1 MVDKNDNKPK
11 FTKQQTFTVK
21 ELSLKDFFIGNITI
35 EDKDITAE
43 NRESDYKVLTD
54 SDKFKII
61 ANSEKET
68 VGKLMV
74 ANENL
79 IDFESLPI
87 GKKYYDIQIEASNR
101 VPSSSGIYKVGK
113 TIRIQVED
121 ENECPV
127 FESLEEEIHTTT
139 ENKPEDLKTIE
150 IKAEDKD
157 SLTVGNPPRKQSVTY
172 ELVNDIR
179 NYRVFLNFGP
189 ASKLV
194 ILGGF
199 RVTFLAKK
207 SRKRQNPKNNQISAG
222 RTKFSN
228 PLYFSINSETGVIK
242 QKKAVD
248 REAAGVNR
256 NSDPAHY
263 TIQVKVCDDFMP
275 KACCSKNVTLNILDE
290 NDNAPQFYSDNEEFK
305 QSQTVGVCYDISS
318 KYERKI
324 INDVEWY
331 DLKSEV
337 MIADQDGLEFG
348 KPFKIGMA
356 EGESH
361 SEDFMLVKDE
371 SYQVSG
377 NKEKYVLM
385 TKLYRLPYGEGTGIA
400 LRVNMADKGG
410 QEATRVLNINT
421 CK

>member
-1 MVDKNDNKPK
+1 MNVVDKNDNKPK

-179 NYRVFLNFGP
+179 NYRVFFNFIRRRSLAIFG
-189 ASKLV
+189 AKFV
-194 ILGGF
+194 
-199 RVTFLAKK
+199 AKK
-207 SRKRQNPKNNQISAG
+207 SIFQKN
-222 RTKFSN
+222 
-228 PLYFSINSETGVIK
+228 
-242 QKKAVD
+242 
-248 REAAGVNR
+248 
-256 NSDPAHY
+256 
-263 TIQVKVCDDFMP
+263 
-275 KACCSKNVTLNILDE
+275 
-290 NDNAPQFYSDNEEFK
+290 
-305 QSQTVGVCYDISS
+305 
-318 KYERKI
+318 
-324 INDVEWY
+324 
-331 DLKSEV
+331 
-337 MIADQDGLEFG
+337 
-348 KPFKIGMA
+348 
-356 EGESH
+356 
-361 SEDFMLVKDE
+361 
-371 SYQVSG
+371 
-377 NKEKYVLM
+377 
-385 TKLYRLPYGEGTGIA
+385 
-400 LRVNMADKGG
+400 
-410 QEATRVLNINT
+410 
-421 CK
+421 